1 MENFKFSYN
10 LIVSGKEENIK
21 KLWVAF
27 NNMDY
32 YKKLYKKEFN
42 YFFGLRSSWF
52 ALIWLYW
59 VDNASNEEYRETAVS
74 VFNRQLKDK
83 KFHRVHFSKMGD
95 IYPYNPLF
103 CMRESYKTS
112 IIRVNIYEED
122 KEYCIKRIREML
134 KLFGLQMNVQQYKNQ
149 GNINI

>member
-1 MENFKFSYN
+1 MEHLKFSYN
-10 LIVSGKEENIK
+10 LVVSGKEENIK

-32 YKKLYKKEFN
+32 YKKLYKKEFD
-42 YFFGLRSSWF
+42 YFFGLRNSWF

>member
-1 MENFKFSYN
+1 MIKERKHEY
-10 LIVSGKEENIK
+10 EENIK

-32 YKKLYKKEFN
+32 YKKLYKKGFN

-52 ALIWLYW
+52 ALIMLYW
-59 VDNASNEEYRETAVS
+59 GDNVFSEDCRESAMS
-74 VFNRQLKDK
+74 IFNRQLKDK
-83 KFHRVHFSKMGD
+83 KFHRVHFSKMGG

-103 CMRESYKTS
+103 CMREIYKTS
-112 IIRVNIYEED
+112 IIKVNIYEED
-122 KEYCIKRIREML
+122 KEYCIKKIREML

-149 GNINI
+149 GNIDI